1 MLKARLGKEIV
12 VRVTNEIGVINQL
25 SKVIAEKGINAL
37 AVSGEVEGRT
47 ATMRFVTEDNLR
59 ISDALRAKHYAPH
72 ESECVIVEV
81 PNKPG
86 MLRSVTEKLAT
97 ESIDI
102 HHLYATAAEDEKHS
116 LLAFDCTD
124 NDHAVVVLNR

>member
-37 AVSGEVEGRT
+37 AVNGEVEGRT

-59 ISDALRAKHYAPH
+59 VADALRAKHYAPR
-72 ESECVIVEV
+72 ESACVIVEV

-86 MLRSVTEKLAT
+86 MLRSVTERLAA

-102 HHLYATAAEDEKHS
+102 HHLYATAAEDEAHS
-116 LLAFDCTD
+116 LLAFDSSN

>member
-1 MLKARLGKEIV
+1 MIKARLGKEIV

-37 AVSGEVEGRT
+37 GIEGEVDGAT
-47 ATMRFVTEDNLR
+47 TTMRFITTDNLR
-59 ISDALRAKHYAPH
+59 IGDAFRKRNYAPH

-86 MLRSVTEKLAT
+86 MLRSVTERLAA

-102 HHLYATAAEDEKHS
+102 HHIYATAAEDESHS
-116 LLAFDCTD
+116 LLAFASSN

>member
-12 VRVTNEIGVINQL
+12 IRVTNEIGVINQL

-37 AVSGEVEGRT
+37 AVNGEVNGDT
-47 ATMRFVTEDNLR
+47 ATMRFITTDNLR
-59 ISDALRAKHYAPH
+59 VGDALRARHYAPR
-72 ESECVIVEV
+72 EAPCVIVEV

-86 MLRSVTEKLAT
+86 MLRSVTERLAA
-97 ESIDI
+97 EAIDI
-102 HHLYATAAEDEKHS
+102 RHLYATAAEDERHS
-116 LLAFDCTD
+116 LLALDCTD

>member
-37 AVSGEVEGRT
+37 AVNGEVEGRT

-59 ISDALRAKHYAPH
+59 VGDALRARHYAPH

-86 MLRSVTEKLAT
+86 MLRSVTEKLAA

-102 HHLYATAAEDEKHS
+102 HHLYATAAADETHS
-116 LLAFDCTD
+116 LLALDCTN

>member
-37 AVSGEVEGRT
+37 AVNGEVEGRT
-47 ATMRFVTEDNLR
+47 ATMRFVTDDNLR
-59 ISDALRAKHYAPH
+59 VSDALRAKHYAPR

-81 PNKPG
+81 QNKPG
-86 MLRSVTEKLAT
+86 MLRSVTEKLAA

-102 HHLYATAAEDEKHS
+102 HHIYATAAEDEKHS
-116 LLAFDCTD
+116 LLAFDSSN